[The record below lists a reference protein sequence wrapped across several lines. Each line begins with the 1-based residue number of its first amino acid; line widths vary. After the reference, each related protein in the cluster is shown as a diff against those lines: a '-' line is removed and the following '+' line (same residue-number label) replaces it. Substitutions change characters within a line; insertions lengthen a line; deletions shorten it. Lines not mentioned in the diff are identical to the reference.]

1 MNLKQTSY
9 SQLSH
14 DVAGMFPMEQ
24 QRVFFSI
31 FETLNEEVYEEGN
44 AAEWQ
49 IRYPDILSSD
59 PAIPGNCKL
68 LVKENSNEF
77 FSEPL
82 NNPTWTEV
90 LQQLNTLLGKTESQI
105 GFLEAITPLDAGVY
119 EAIFS
124 K

>member
-49 IRYPDILSSD
+49 VRYPDIHSSE

-68 LVKENSNEF
+68 VIKENSKEF

-82 NNPTWTEV
+82 HDPTWTDV
-90 LQQLNTLLGKTESQI
+90 LQNLNTLLGKTDSQI
-105 GFLEAITPLDAGVY
+105 GFLEAIMPLDAGVY
-119 EAIFS
+119 EAQFS